1 MFALSVASRS
11 GRRGVKMG
19 KQPTVRYELPEL
31 RIHRS
36 VSPVDCLCNGTCRVK
51 PCAERHRRSCHRGA
65 AHGAYGC
72 LRCTWSALRAASED
86 ETGEP
91 LTRLIE
97 ADVLPTCPGRGDAC
111 GAHGGL

>member
-1 MFALSVASRS
+1 MLVCVYAV
-11 GRRGVKMG
+11 RGARCGVHMG
-19 KQPTVRYELPEL
+19 KQPTVKYELPEL

-65 AHGAYGC
+65 RTVPTGA
-72 LRCTWSALRAASED
+72 LRALATWSALRAASED

-91 LTRLIE
+91 LTRPIE
-97 ADVLPTCPGRGDAC
+97 ADVLPT
-111 GAHGGL
+111 